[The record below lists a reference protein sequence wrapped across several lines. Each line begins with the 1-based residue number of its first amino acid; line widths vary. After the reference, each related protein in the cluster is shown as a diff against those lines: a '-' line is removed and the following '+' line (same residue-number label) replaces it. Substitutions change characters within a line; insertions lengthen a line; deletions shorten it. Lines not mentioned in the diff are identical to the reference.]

1 MMKCRDKRIENA
13 KEGRNWRKIFLVDEE
28 EKRHKKSLENETKC
42 DVNIH

>member
-1 MMKCRDKRIENA
+1 MMKCRDKRDREC
-13 KEGRNWRKIFLVDEE
+13 KGRKKSEEIFLID